1 MSLPSGYT
9 RLEYIESTGTQYVN
23 TGVLVSKNLEIKL
36 KFMLTSITNHGIVG
50 YMQSASSGTNR
61 FAVFQYGGAW
71 YLDFGNDTT
80 GRISGG
86 SFSSNTLYDITV
98 GNRYI
103 KNNETESNI
112 ISGSVI
118 SNVTNSNSISILC
131 ETDCGIGKIYSCQ
144 IYDNGT
150 LVRDFIPCQ
159 KPDGAIG
166 LWDDVNSVF
175 YGNAGAGSFI
185 AGEMPKG
192 THKTLINGTAYTV
205 KGGKCLVNG
214 TSYSIKKGRTLIGGT
229 GYDIN
234 FEPDV
239 SKTWTFDT
247 SKAPTSMFPN
257 LSPGSYQQFLVPF
270 TSNGERF
277 IGFGFKKYY
286 TGIDLYYRTPSGGIT
301 ACEVPGFWNTAYT
314 TVTFDEAPSGDLL
327 TWLEA
332 NATPQ

>member
-1 MSLPSGYT
+1 MRLPSGYT

-23 TGVLVSKNLEIKL
+23 TGVLVSKNIEIKL

-71 YLDFGNDTT
+71 YFDFGNDST

-112 ISGSVI
+112 IRGSVI
-118 SNVTNSNSISILC
+118 SNLTNSNSISILC

-175 YGNAGAGSFI
+175 YGNAGTGTFTAGPSSI
-185 AGEMPKG
+185 G
-192 THKTLINGTAYTV
+192 THKVRINGTAYEV

-214 TSYSIKKGRTLIGGT
+214 TVYSIKKGRTLVNGT

-257 LSPGSYQQFLVPF
+257 LSAGSYQQFLVPF

-277 IGFGFKKYY
+277 TGFGFNHYY
-286 TGIDLYYRTPSGGIT
+286 LGDNLSYRTSSGGIT
-301 ACEVPGFWNTAYT
+301 VYNFQSGWNTDYA